1 MRLEILRNLA
11 APFPD
16 FREGDVRDV
25 EDELADSLVK
35 RGLAANTD
43 KELSDIDKK
52 TGQRKGV
59 EVTPRLTPP
68 DTDAPG
74 GGTSAQATQPADE
87 GESAGG
93 KAAAA
98 SRRHR

>member
-11 APFPD
+11 VPFPD

-43 KELSDIDKK
+43 KDLSDIDKK

-74 GGTSAQATQPADE
+74 GATSAEATQPSTE
-87 GESAGG
+87 GQGGGG
-93 KAAAA
+93 KASA
-98 SRRHR
+98 RRSHR

>member
-11 APFPD
+11 APLPD

-25 EDELADSLVK
+25 DDELADSLVK

-43 KELSDIDKK
+43 KDLSEIDKK

-59 EVTPRLTPP
+59 EVVARATPP

-74 GGTSAQATQPADE
+74 GGTSAEATQPSTE
-87 GESAGG
+87 GQDGGG
-93 KAAAA
+93 KASA
-98 SRRHR
+98 RRSHR